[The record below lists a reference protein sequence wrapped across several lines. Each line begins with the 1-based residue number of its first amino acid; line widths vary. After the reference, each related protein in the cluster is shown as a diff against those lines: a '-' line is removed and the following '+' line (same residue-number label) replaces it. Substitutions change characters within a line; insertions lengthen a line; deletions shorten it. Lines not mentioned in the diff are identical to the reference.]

1 MKQYIDTVV
10 LIWQAG
16 FANYPATN
24 SKSLSRRLR
33 FYMAAFG
40 HLRAIDRWI
49 HTDTPCALQIELR
62 RSRSLFKSIT
72 NPYIHSNWT
81 MPQRMCAIATH
92 YRLLTDL
99 HLQFL
104 NFSVDHY
111 WNCVDFKL
119 GEQNFRIV
127 MDRQPWMG
135 AEGEL
140 VASLFLG
147 IDRIYAMA
155 FSIGGEP
162 DAPYLIVGAIQ
173 GTNNAANTTL
183 YADLTKLFDGMR
195 PRDLMVNI
203 TKMIAQNMGCAQ
215 LHCIAD
221 DCHQSLGRG
230 NQFARTAKYDDIW
243 TENHGAR
250 NDAGFF
256 VMDTKLHKRADEDI
270 PARKRAL
277 YRRRYALLDDL
288 EQRVGA
294 AFAAEH
300 KEIRLHGT

>member
-1 MKQYIDTVV
+1 MH
-10 LIWQAG
+10 
-16 FANYPATN
+16 
-24 SKSLSRRLR
+24 
-33 FYMAAFG
+33 AFV
-40 HLRAIDRWI
+40 HVRAVDRWI
-49 HTDTPCALQIELR
+49 HIDTPSALRIELQ
-62 RSRSLFKSIT
+62 RSTTVFKSIS

-81 MPQRMCAIATH
+81 MQQRMCAISTH
-92 YRLLTDL
+92 YRLLSS
-99 HLQFL
+99 LQLEFL

-111 WNCVDFKL
+111 WNCVNFEL
-119 GEQNFRIV
+119 GEQKFRIV
-127 MDRQPWMG
+127 VDRQPWMG
-135 AEGEL
+135 DEGAM

-155 FSIGGEP
+155 FSMGGEP
-162 DAPYLIVGAIQ
+162 EAPYLIVGAIQ
-173 GTNNAANTTL
+173 GTNNAADGTL
-183 YADLTKLFDGMR
+183 YADLTKLFHGMR

-203 TKMIAQNMGCAQ
+203 TKMVAQSMGCTQ

-230 NQFARTAKYDDIW
+230 NQFARTVKYDDIW
-243 TENHGAR
+243 SENHGTR

-288 EQRVGA
+288 EQRVAA